1 MSTNLIIAL
10 IAICLFFSALLSG
23 SETAITYVPREKIH
37 QLSDSKRNKK
47 IKNAKDELEKTIGG
61 ILVANNF
68 VNILMAS
75 LSTILFVNFLD
86 GDETAGSALSTIV
99 ITLLVLI
106 AGEITPKTIA
116 SRNPI
121 GFLSRTAFI
130 IDFLSR
136 VFAPFTSL
144 ITKAIDNT
152 SKDGDMDGD
161 GEITEADIQAL
172 TALGEM
178 EGQILPAEREIID
191 SLLDFSDRPIKEIMT
206 PRVDVLF
213 LSIPV
218 DMEDV
223 RKVVDE
229 KRISRMP
236 ISRSESLDDTFGIVY
251 VKDLFNLDN
260 EATSVEVENLVKD
273 AIYLPEYTTVLSALN
288 ILRENQASFACVIDE
303 NGGIEGVITI
313 KDVLS
318 EFVGDLPD
326 EHDERFKGIK
336 RLGPGQWVVE
346 GKTDI
351 DDFEEFFGL
360 ESQES
365 DVATVGGLYLS
376 YSEKL
381 PSVNE
386 KITVHGLELT
396 VSAIDNRRIDSLI
409 VKKIAKISLSNY
421 VKSFE

>member
-1 MSTNLIIAL
+1 M
-10 IAICLFFSALLSG
+10 LSG
-23 SETAITYVPREKIH
+23 SETAITSIPIQKIH
-37 QLSDSKRNKK
+37 QLDENKK
-47 IKNAKDELEKTIGG
+47 NRRIKRAKENIEKTIGG
-61 ILVANNF
+61 ILVGNNF

-75 LSTILFVNFLD
+75 VATLIFVRRF
-86 GDETAGSALSTIV
+86 GESAGSAIATVFTTV
-99 ITLLVLI
+99 IVLI
-106 AGEITPKTIA
+106 FGDITPKTLA
-116 SRNPI
+116 TKLPI
-121 GFLSRTAFI
+121 SFLSRTT
-130 IDFLSR
+130 FLVEVLSKI
-136 VFAPFTSL
+136 FAPFTEGITNL
-144 ITKAIDNT
+144 IMKFVKAPDE
-152 SKDGDMDGD
+152 DDA
-161 GEITEADIQAL
+161 EVTEADIQAL
-172 TALGEM
+172 TALGEI

-223 RKVVDE
+223 KKIVDE

-251 VKDLFNLDN
+251 VKDLFNLN
-260 EATSVEVENLVKD
+260 SKATSVEVENLVKD

-396 VSAIDNRRIDSLI
+396 VSAVDNRRIDSLI
-409 VKKIAKISLSNY
+409 VKKISKMA
-421 VKSFE
+421 

>member
-1 MSTNLIIAL
+1 LSTNLIIAL

-381 PSVNE
+381 PAVNE
-386 KITVHGLELT
+386 KITIHGLELT
-396 VSAIDNRRIDSLI
+396 VSAVDNRRIDSLI
-409 VKKIAKISLSNY
+409 VKKISKIN
-421 VKSFE
+421 

>member
-1 MSTNLIIAL
+1 M
-10 IAICLFFSALLSG
+10 LSG
-23 SETAITYVPREKIH
+23 SETAITSIPIQKIH
-37 QLSDSKRNKK
+37 QLDENKK
-47 IKNAKDELEKTIGG
+47 NKRIKRAKENIEKTIGG
-61 ILVANNF
+61 ILVGNNF

-75 LSTILFVNFLD
+75 VATIIFVRRF
-86 GDETAGSALSTIV
+86 GESAGSAVATVFTTI
-99 ITLLVLI
+99 IVLI
-106 AGEITPKTIA
+106 FGDITPKTLA
-116 SRNPI
+116 TKLPI
-121 GFLSRTAFI
+121 SFLSRTT
-130 IDFLSR
+130 FLVEILSKI
-136 VFAPFTSL
+136 FAPFTEG
-144 ITKAIDNT
+144 ITNIIMKFVKTRNEDDA
-152 SKDGDMDGD
+152 
-161 GEITEADIQAL
+161 EVTEADIQAL
-172 TALGEM
+172 TALGEI

-213 LSIPV
+213 LAVPIE
-218 DMEDV
+218 MEDV

-236 ISRSESLDDTFGIVY
+236 ISRTESLDDTFGIVY

-260 EATSVEVENLVKD
+260 AATSVEVENLVKD

-381 PSVNE
+381 PTVNE

-396 VSAIDNRRIDSLI
+396 VSAVDNRRIDSLI
-409 VKKIAKISLSNY
+409 VKKISKIN
-421 VKSFE
+421 

>member
-1 MSTNLIIAL
+1 M
-10 IAICLFFSALLSG
+10 LSG
-23 SETAITYVPREKIH
+23 SETAITSIPIQKIH
-37 QLSDSKRNKK
+37 QLDENKK
-47 IKNAKDELEKTIGG
+47 NRRIKRAKENIEKTIGG
-61 ILVANNF
+61 ILVGNNF

-75 LSTILFVNFLD
+75 VATLIFVRRF
-86 GDETAGSALSTIV
+86 GESAGSAIATVFTTV
-99 ITLLVLI
+99 IVLI
-106 AGEITPKTIA
+106 FGDITPKTLA
-116 SRNPI
+116 TKLPI
-121 GFLSRTAFI
+121 SFLSRTT
-130 IDFLSR
+130 FLVEVLSKI
-136 VFAPFTSL
+136 FAPFTEGITNL
-144 ITKAIDNT
+144 IMKFVKAPDE
-152 SKDGDMDGD
+152 DDA
-161 GEITEADIQAL
+161 EVTEADIQAL
-172 TALGEM
+172 TALGEI

-213 LSIPV
+213 LSIPI

-223 RKVVDE
+223 KKIVDE

-251 VKDLFNLDN
+251 VKDLFNLN
-260 EATSVEVENLVKD
+260 SKATSVEVENLVKD

-346 GKTDI
+346 GRTDI
-351 DDFEEFFGL
+351 EDFEEFFGL

-381 PSVNE
+381 PTVNE

-396 VSAIDNRRIDSLI
+396 VSAVDNRRIDSLI
-409 VKKIAKISLSNY
+409 VKKISKIN
-421 VKSFE
+421 

>member
-1 MSTNLIIAL
+1 M
-10 IAICLFFSALLSG
+10 LSG

-236 ISRSESLDDTFGIVY
+236 ISRSELLDDTFGIVY

-381 PSVNE
+381 PAVNE

-396 VSAIDNRRIDSLI
+396 VSTVDNRRIDSLI
-409 VKKIAKISLSNY
+409 VKKISKIN
-421 VKSFE
+421 

>member
-1 MSTNLIIAL
+1 M
-10 IAICLFFSALLSG
+10 LSG
-23 SETAITYVPREKIH
+23 SETAITSIPIQKIH
-37 QLSDSKRNKK
+37 QLDENKK
-47 IKNAKDELEKTIGG
+47 NKRIKRAKENIEKTIGG
-61 ILVANNF
+61 ILVGNNF

-75 LSTILFVNFLD
+75 VATIIFVRRF
-86 GDETAGSALSTIV
+86 GESAGSAIATVFTTI
-99 ITLLVLI
+99 IVLI
-106 AGEITPKTIA
+106 FGDITPKTLA
-116 SRNPI
+116 TKLPI
-121 GFLSRTAFI
+121 SFLSRTT
-130 IDFLSR
+130 FLVELLSKI
-136 VFAPFTSL
+136 FAPFTEG
-144 ITKAIDNT
+144 ITNIIMKFVKTRNEDDA
-152 SKDGDMDGD
+152 
-161 GEITEADIQAL
+161 EVTEADIQAL
-172 TALGEM
+172 TALGEI

-213 LSIPV
+213 LSVPIE
-218 DMEDV
+218 MEDV
-223 RKVVDE
+223 KKVVDE

-260 EATSVEVENLVKD
+260 AATSVEVENLVKD

-360 ESQES
+360 DPQES

-381 PSVNE
+381 PTVNE

-396 VSAIDNRRIDSLI
+396 VSAVDNRRIDSLI
-409 VKKIAKISLSNY
+409 VKKISKIN
-421 VKSFE
+421 

>member
-213 LSIPV
+213 LSITV

-223 RKVVDE
+223 KKVVDE

-381 PSVNE
+381 PAVNE

-396 VSAIDNRRIDSLI
+396 VSAVDNRRIDSLI
-409 VKKIAKISLSNY
+409 VKKISKIN
-421 VKSFE
+421 

>member
-1 MSTNLIIAL
+1 MCT
-10 IAICLFFSALLSG
+10 
-23 SETAITYVPREKIH
+23 T
-37 QLSDSKRNKK
+37 
-47 IKNAKDELEKTIGG
+47 
-61 ILVANNF
+61 
-68 VNILMAS
+68 
-75 LSTILFVNFLD
+75 
-86 GDETAGSALSTIV
+86 V
-99 ITLLVLI
+99 IVLI
-106 AGEITPKTIA
+106 FGDITPKTLA
-116 SRNPI
+116 TKLPI
-121 GFLSRTAFI
+121 SFLSRTT
-130 IDFLSR
+130 FLVEILSK
-136 VFAPFTSL
+136 VFAPFTEG
-144 ITKAIDNT
+144 ITKMIMKFVKTPDEDDA
-152 SKDGDMDGD
+152 
-161 GEITEADIQAL
+161 EVTEADIQAL
-172 TALGEM
+172 TALGEI

-218 DMEDV
+218 VMEDV
-223 RKVVDE
+223 KKIVDE

-236 ISRSESLDDTFGIVY
+236 ISRTESLDDTFGIVY
-251 VKDLFNLDN
+251 VKDLFNLEN

-336 RLGPGQWVVE
+336 RLGPGQWIVE

-360 ESQES
+360 EPNDK
-365 DVATVGGLYLS
+365 DVATVGGLFLS
-376 YSEKL
+376 HSEQL
-381 PSVNE
+381 PSHGE
-386 KITVHGLELT
+386 KITIDGLEIT
-396 VSAIDNRRIDSLI
+396 VAEIDNRRIESVI
-409 VKKIAKISLSNY
+409 VKKIAK
-421 VKSFE
+421 K

>member
-1 MSTNLIIAL
+1 MSINFDIVLYIVFFLCLIL
-10 IAICLFFSALLSG
+10 SGMLSG
-23 SETAITYVPREKIH
+23 SETAITSIPIQKIH
-37 QLSDSKRNKK
+37 QLDENKK
-47 IKNAKDELEKTIGG
+47 NRRIKRAKENIEKTIGG
-61 ILVANNF
+61 ILVGNNF

-75 LSTILFVNFLD
+75 VATLIFVRRF
-86 GDETAGSALSTIV
+86 GESAGSAIATVFTTV
-99 ITLLVLI
+99 IVLI
-106 AGEITPKTIA
+106 FGDITPKTLA
-116 SRNPI
+116 TKLPI
-121 GFLSRTAFI
+121 SFLSRTT
-130 IDFLSR
+130 FLVEVLSKI
-136 VFAPFTSL
+136 FAPFTEGITNL
-144 ITKAIDNT
+144 IMKFVKAPDE
-152 SKDGDMDGD
+152 DDA
-161 GEITEADIQAL
+161 EVTEADIQAL
-172 TALGEM
+172 TALGEI

-223 RKVVDE
+223 KKIVDE

-251 VKDLFNLDN
+251 VKDLFNLN
-260 EATSVEVENLVKD
+260 SKATSVEVENLVKD

-318 EFVGDLPD
+318 EFVDLPD

-346 GKTDI
+346 GRTDI

-381 PSVNE
+381 PTVNE

-396 VSAIDNRRIDSLI
+396 VSAVDNRRIDSLI
-409 VKKIAKISLSNY
+409 VKKISKIN
-421 VKSFE
+421 

>member
-121 GFLSRTAFI
+121 GFLSRTAFL

-136 VFAPFTSL
+136 IFAPFTSL

-152 SKDGDMDGD
+152 SKEGDVDGD

-223 RKVVDE
+223 KKVVDE

-260 EATSVEVENLVKD
+260 EAPSVEVENLVKD

-360 ESQES
+360 EVSRIRC
-365 DVATVGGLYLS
+365 S
-376 YSEKL
+376 YCWRFVFKL
-381 PSVNE
+381 LRKVT
-386 KITVHGLELT
+386 KC
-396 VSAIDNRRIDSLI
+396 
-409 VKKIAKISLSNY
+409 K
-421 VKSFE
+421 

>member
-1 MSTNLIIAL
+1 M
-10 IAICLFFSALLSG
+10 LSG
-23 SETAITYVPREKIH
+23 SETAITSIPKQKVH
-37 QLSDSKRNKK
+37 QLDDTRKNNRIKR
-47 IKNAKDELEKTIGG
+47 AKENIEKTIGG
-61 ILVANNF
+61 ILVGNNF

-75 LSTILFVNFLD
+75 VATLIFVRRF
-86 GDETAGSALSTIV
+86 GESAGSAIATIFTTV
-99 ITLLVLI
+99 IVLVF
-106 AGEITPKTIA
+106 GDITPKTLA
-116 SRNPI
+116 TKLPI
-121 GFLSRTAFI
+121 VFLSRTTFLVEL
-130 IDFLSR
+130 LSR
-136 VFAPFTSL
+136 VFAPFTEL
-144 ITKAIDNT
+144 ITKIIMKFVKT
-152 SKDGDMDGD
+152 SDEDDA
-161 GEITEADIQAL
+161 EVTEADIQAL
-172 TALGEM
+172 TALGEI

-213 LSIPV
+213 LSHPINIV
-218 DMEDV
+218 DVKALVND
-223 RKVVDE
+223 

-236 ISRSESLDDTFGIVY
+236 VSKSKSLDDTFGIVY

-376 YSEKL
+376 NSEKL

-386 KITVHGLELT
+386 KITVHGLEIT
-396 VSAIDNRRIDSLI
+396 VLKVDNRRIDSLV
-409 VKKIAKISLSNY
+409 VKKISKIN
-421 VKSFE
+421 

>member
-1 MSTNLIIAL
+1 MSTNLTIAL

-121 GFLSRTAFI
+121 GFLSKTAFI

-360 ESQES
+360 ESQDS

-381 PSVNE
+381 PAVNE

-396 VSAIDNRRIDSLI
+396 VSAVDNRRIDSLI
-409 VKKIAKISLSNY
+409 VKKISKIT
-421 VKSFE
+421 

>member
-1 MSTNLIIAL
+1 M
-10 IAICLFFSALLSG
+10 LSG
-23 SETAITYVPREKIH
+23 SETAITSIPKQKVH
-37 QLSDSKRNKK
+37 QLDDTRKNNRIKR
-47 IKNAKDELEKTIGG
+47 AKENIEKTIGG
-61 ILVANNF
+61 ILVGNNF

-75 LSTILFVNFLD
+75 VATLIFVRRF
-86 GDETAGSALSTIV
+86 GESAGSAIATIFTTV
-99 ITLLVLI
+99 IVLI
-106 AGEITPKTIA
+106 FGDITPKTLA
-116 SRNPI
+116 TKLPI
-121 GFLSRTAFI
+121 VFLSRTT
-130 IDFLSR
+130 FLVELLSK
-136 VFAPFTSL
+136 VFAPFT
-144 ITKAIDNT
+144 KAITNIIMKFVRT
-152 SKDGDMDGD
+152 SDEDDA
-161 GEITEADIQAL
+161 EVTEADIQAL
-172 TALGEM
+172 TALGEI

-213 LSIPV
+213 LSLPINIV
-218 DMEDV
+218 DVKTLVND
-223 RKVVDE
+223 

-236 ISRSESLDDTFGIVY
+236 VSKSKSLDDTFGIVY
-251 VKDLFNLDN
+251 VKDLFNLDI
-260 EATSVEVENLVKD
+260 EATSEEVENLVKD

-376 YSEKL
+376 NSEKL
-381 PSVNE
+381 PTVNE
-386 KITVHGLELT
+386 KITIHGLEIT
-396 VSAIDNRRIDSLI
+396 VLKVDNRRIDSLV
-409 VKKIAKISLSNY
+409 VKKISKIN
-421 VKSFE
+421 

>member
-1 MSTNLIIAL
+1 M
-10 IAICLFFSALLSG
+10 LSG
-23 SETAITYVPREKIH
+23 SETAITSIPIQKIH
-37 QLSDSKRNKK
+37 QLDENKK
-47 IKNAKDELEKTIGG
+47 NKRIKRAKENIEKTIGG
-61 ILVANNF
+61 ILVGNNF

-75 LSTILFVNFLD
+75 VATIIFVRRF
-86 GDETAGSALSTIV
+86 GESAGSAIATVFTTI
-99 ITLLVLI
+99 IVLI
-106 AGEITPKTIA
+106 FGDITPKTLA
-116 SRNPI
+116 TKLPI
-121 GFLSRTAFI
+121 SFLSRTT
-130 IDFLSR
+130 FLVEILSKI
-136 VFAPFTSL
+136 FAPFTEG
-144 ITKAIDNT
+144 ITNIIMKFVKTRNEDDA
-152 SKDGDMDGD
+152 
-161 GEITEADIQAL
+161 EVTEADIQAL
-172 TALGEM
+172 TALGEI

-218 DMEDV
+218 DMQDV
-223 RKVVDE
+223 KKVVDE

-236 ISRSESLDDTFGIVY
+236 ISRSKTLDDTFGIVY

-260 EATSVEVENLVKD
+260 KATSVEVENLVKD

-326 EHDERFKGIK
+326 EHDERFKGIR

-360 ESQES
+360 EPQKS

-381 PSVNE
+381 PTVNE
-386 KITVHGLELT
+386 KMTVSGLELT
-396 VSAIDNRRIDSLI
+396 VQAIDNRRIDSLL
-409 VKKIAKISLSNY
+409 VKKIAK
-421 VKSFE
+421 K

>member
-223 RKVVDE
+223 KKVVDE

-251 VKDLFNLDN
+251 VKDLFNLDI

-336 RLGPGQWVVE
+336 RIGPGQWVVE

-360 ESQES
+360 ESEES

-376 YSEKL
+376 HSEKL
-381 PSVNE
+381 PAVNE

-396 VSAIDNRRIDSLI
+396 VSAVDNRRIDSLI
-409 VKKIAKISLSNY
+409 VKKISKIN
-421 VKSFE
+421 